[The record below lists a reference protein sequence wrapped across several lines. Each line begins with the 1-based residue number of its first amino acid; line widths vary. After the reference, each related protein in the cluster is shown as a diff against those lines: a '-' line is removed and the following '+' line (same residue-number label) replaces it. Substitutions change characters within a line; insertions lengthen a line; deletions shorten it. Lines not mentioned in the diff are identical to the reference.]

1 MYLNL
6 QESVLPPHLTICS
19 TEFSTHLDDSN
30 FHTKF
35 MRWFHEQYPCSRNH
49 FDYMYAVKACLES
62 NENIV
67 DTLLEYE
74 DINLPNITLF
84 ANNGWTKVFHSE
96 IGVCYT
102 MESDR

>member
-49 FDYMYAVKACLES
+49 FDYSY
-62 NENIV
+62 
-67 DTLLEYE
+67 
-74 DINLPNITLF
+74 LPN
-84 ANNGWTKVFHSE
+84 NRVGPNKRVGSK
-96 IGVCYT
+96 
-102 MESDR
+102 